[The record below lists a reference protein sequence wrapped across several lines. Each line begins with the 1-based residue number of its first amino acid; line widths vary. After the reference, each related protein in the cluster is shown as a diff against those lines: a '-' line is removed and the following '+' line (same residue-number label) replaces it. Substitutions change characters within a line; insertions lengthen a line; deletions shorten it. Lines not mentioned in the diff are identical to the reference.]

1 MGFLNAMKGA
11 SNSWGMVTFVSDG
24 SLNGLYAYL
33 GPKNLIN
40 NRSRELMI
48 SSTAMKDIVFSVD
61 RDVESVTVICATS
74 DWVKY
79 NVKLKSGLFFVTV
92 IFVQD
97 VDSKGFRKFSN
108 NWMNF
113 ETTFGAFIQR
123 NIHYNHTEQKEISES
138 LFENKIDNSSVSE
151 QNYSCEPIQEKKN
164 KVEEFSAQQASANI
178 EEIDFNNYYEGA
190 PKKKLEAN
198 WDDDV
203 LYINFRFNVKINTN
217 DSLER
222 IKNVIANINCLNNN
236 EKMFAHK
243 VQKSET
249 IAEVK
254 DYFAWFR
261 NIYTTR

>member
-11 SNSWGMVTFVSDG
+11 NNSWGMVTFVSDG

-33 GPKNLIN
+33 GPKNLID

-48 SSTAMKDIVFSVD
+48 SSTAMKDIVFNVD

-123 NIHYNHTEQKEISES
+123 NTHSNHTEQKEISES
-138 LFENKIDNSSVSE
+138 SFENKIDNSSVSE

-164 KVEEFSAQQASANI
+164 KDEEFSAQQASANI
-178 EEIDFNNYYEGA
+178 EEMQYDDCYDG
-190 PKKKLEAN
+190 PHKKELEAN
-198 WDDDV
+198 WEYV
-203 LYINFRFNVKINTN
+203 SYINFRFNIKINAN
-217 DSLER
+217 DSLDR
-222 IKNVIANINCLNNN
+222 IKYIIAHINCLNNN
-236 EKMFAHK
+236 EKNFVHK
-243 VQKSET
+243 VQKCVT
-249 IAEVK
+249 ITEAIDAFV
-254 DYFAWFR
+254 WFR